1 VRTSVEAF
9 EEFSDLMELAD
20 MITER
25 VGNPITIE
33 DMNHHV
39 IAYST
44 HGDATD
50 PVRVQTIMKR
60 KVPEEVL
67 IRFWKDGVIQALMY
81 SDEPVRVP
89 AVKEVGLNNRVAVS
103 IRRGQ
108 EVFGYIWVQEAVRP
122 LDDKDLE
129 VLKRAARLALPR
141 LLHRR
146 DRHAKQEE
154 KRNQFF
160 WQLLSR
166 SAGES
171 LDIEKTA
178 AQLRLHLPPV
188 MVVLILETRCS
199 DELWNNMQK
208 ELSYLFSNL
217 GEFFPFRYR
226 PLWTFDDR
234 QVIVL
239 AGLEE
244 GERERAEE
252 ASKTFIHQL
261 RKRLTRRFGSETMA
275 AAYGEPVTDPSEVW
289 LSYQQALEVMQIK
302 KALPDELQTVEGY
315 QELGI
320 YRLFPRLKQ
329 WNRQM
334 KYHNPKLERILA
346 YDTENQGNLL
356 ETLEIFLDNT
366 GKINQ
371 TAKQLHIHPNTLGYR
386 LKRICEVGDIDLNNP
401 NDRVMLFLDI
411 KLRKYNN

>member
-1 VRTSVEAF
+1 MEAF

-25 VGNPITIE
+25 VDNPITIE
-33 DMNHHV
+33 DLNHHV

-44 HGDATD
+44 HGDTTD
-50 PVRVQTIMKR
+50 PVRIQTIMKR
-60 KVPEEVL
+60 KVPDEVL
-67 IRFWKDGVIQALMY
+67 IRFWKDGIIQALMH

-122 LDDKDLE
+122 LSEEDLD

-141 LLHRR
+141 LLHRK

-154 KRNQFF
+154 KRDQFF

-166 SAGES
+166 STNEV

-178 AQLRLHLPPV
+178 LQLRLQMPPV
-188 MVVLILETRCS
+188 MVMLVLEASCPQ
-199 DELWNNMQK
+199 EMWNNMRK
-208 ELSYLFSNL
+208 ELAYLLGNL
-217 GEFFPFRYR
+217 GEFFPFRYL

-234 QVIVL
+234 QLLVL
-239 AGLEE
+239 AGLDEW
-244 GERERAEE
+244 EREKAGE
-252 ASKTFIHQL
+252 ASRAFIHQL
-261 RKRLTRRFGSETMA
+261 RKRLTRRFGSEKIV
-275 AAYGEPVTDPSEVW
+275 AAYGEPVTDPTEIW

-302 KALPDELQTVEGY
+302 KVLPNELKTVEGY

-320 YRLFPRLKQ
+320 YRLFPKLKQ
-329 WNRQM
+329 WNRQA
-334 KYHNPKLERILA
+334 KYHNPKLALLIS
-346 YDTENQGNLL
+346 YDKENQGNLL
-356 ETLEIFLDNT
+356 ETLEVFLDNT
-366 GKINQ
+366 GKVNQ
-371 TAKQLHIHPNTLGYR
+371 TARTLHIHPNTLAYR

-401 NDRVMLFLDI
+401 SDRVMLFLDI
-411 KLRKYNN
+411 KLLKYYS

>member
-1 VRTSVEAF
+1 MEAF

-25 VGNPITIE
+25 VDNPITIE
-33 DMNHHV
+33 DLNHHV

-44 HGDATD
+44 HGDTTD
-50 PVRVQTIMKR
+50 LVRIQTIMKR
-60 KVPEEVL
+60 KVPDEVL
-67 IRFWKDGVIQALMY
+67 IRFWKDGIIQALMH

-122 LDDKDLE
+122 LGEEDFD

-141 LLHRR
+141 LLHRK

-154 KRNQFF
+154 KRDQFF

-166 SAGES
+166 STNEM

-178 AQLRLHLPPV
+178 SQLRLQMPPV
-188 MVVLILETRCS
+188 MVMLVLEASCPQ
-199 DELWNNMQK
+199 EMWNNMRK
-208 ELSYLFSNL
+208 ELAYLLGNL
-217 GEFFPFRYR
+217 GEFFPFRYL

-234 QVIVL
+234 QLLVL
-239 AGLEE
+239 AGLDEW
-244 GERERAEE
+244 EREKAGE
-252 ASKTFIHQL
+252 ASRAFIHQL
-261 RKRLTRRFGSETMA
+261 RKRLTRRFGSEKMI
-275 AAYGEPVTDPSEVW
+275 AAYGEPVTDPTEIW

-302 KALPDELQTVEGY
+302 KVLPKELKTVEGY

-320 YRLFPRLKQ
+320 YRLFPKLKQ
-329 WNRQM
+329 WNRQV
-334 KYHNPKLERILA
+334 KYHNPKLDLLLS
-346 YDTENQGNLL
+346 YDKENQGNLL
-356 ETLEIFLDNT
+356 ETLEVFLDNT

-371 TAKQLHIHPNTLGYR
+371 TARTLHIHPNTLAYR

-401 NDRVMLFLDI
+401 SDRVMLFLDI
-411 KLRKYNN
+411 KLLKYYS